1 MISLHILLTHS
12 PRRGKSQHYS
22 TPVHRSIMHLVLTG
36 ATGLVGSAVL
46 QTMLT
51 TPAISKISIL
61 SRRPVAQAEG
71 HAKAKVILHKDFA
84 EYGDDVL
91 DGLKDV
97 KGVVWALGISATQ
110 VGKECVFCSHIL
122 GSALQFAHSH
132 CTPNFPRYFVLAKRK
147 RRLTSHFNRGIANL
161 SFHPQQ
167 RIRTHPPH
175 LPPKLRPRPLQN
187 HLPLSPDIHL
197 RLRRRRYAYP

>member
-1 MISLHILLTHS
+1 
-12 PRRGKSQHYS
+12 
-22 TPVHRSIMHLVLTG
+22 MHLVLTG

-71 HAKAKVILHKDFA
+71 HSKAKVILHKDFT

-122 GSALQFAHSH
+122 GSASLVCEFALYPKPPRIL
-132 CTPNFPRYFVLAKRK
+132 CTCQTQEKSNLAFRS
-147 RRLTSHFNRGIANL
+147 RDIANL
-161 SFHPQQ
+161 TSHPQQ